1 MWIIY
6 GMVFQQGWVTQIG
19 GSGEE
24 GTSVE
29 EAMGVATLDMQVKFT
44 AKVIIL
50 KNIMIIVLLNCQT
63 F

>member
-44 AKVIIL
+44 AKVII
-50 KNIMIIVLLNCQT
+50 
-63 F
+63 